1 VTETVDAFELP
12 LSDAVIVALVTLAG
26 VPATA
31 EKVAF
36 VAPAG
41 TVTDEGTVMADD
53 ELESATVVPPV
64 LAAPLSVTVPVA
76 LAPLARLVGLTV
88 SIETCKGLTVSDAV
102 LVTLPNAAVIVTGLA
117 ALTLFVVTVK
127 VAVVIPEG
135 TVTDAGTVAAAVL
148 LLARLTVNPPAGARL
163 ETVTVPFEVI
173 PPKTVDGRS
182 VTPDSDDAE
191 TVTAADLVDPL

>member
-1 VTETVDAFELP
+1 
-12 LSDAVIVALVTLAG
+12 
-26 VPATA
+26 
-31 EKVAF
+31 
-36 VAPAG
+36 
-41 TVTDEGTVMADD
+41 
-53 ELESATVVPPV
+53 
-64 LAAPLSVTVPVA
+64 
-76 LAPLARLVGLTV
+76 LTV
-88 SIETCKGLTVSDAV
+88 NVAV
-102 LVTLPNAAVIVTGLA
+102 LLTLPNVAVIVTGLA

-127 VAVVIPEG
+127 VAVVVPAS